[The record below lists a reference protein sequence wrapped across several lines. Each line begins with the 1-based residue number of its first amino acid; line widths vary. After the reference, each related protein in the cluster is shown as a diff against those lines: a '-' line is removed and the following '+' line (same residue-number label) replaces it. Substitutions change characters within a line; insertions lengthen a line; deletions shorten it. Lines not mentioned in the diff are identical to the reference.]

1 MDFIKSLVLWSCSGV
16 GSGNVFNFNA
26 QNSISVDEAIA
37 LGVMVLVH
45 APDSIAFAGALSFN
59 FQV

>member
-1 MDFIKSLVLWSCSGV
+1 M

-37 LGVMVLVH
+37 LEVMVLVH